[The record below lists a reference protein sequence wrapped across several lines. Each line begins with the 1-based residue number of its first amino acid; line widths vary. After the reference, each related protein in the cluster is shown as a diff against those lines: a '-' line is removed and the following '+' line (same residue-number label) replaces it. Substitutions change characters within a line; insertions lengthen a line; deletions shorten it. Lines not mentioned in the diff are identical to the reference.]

1 MLGRLTSL
9 LGGDYNQKQLKKI
22 DPIVRDINEW
32 YGKFETLTDEEIKNK
47 TPEFKERYQNG
58 ESLDDLLPEAFAV
71 VKQAC
76 KRMCGQTFEVN
87 GNPQVWNMIPYDVQL
102 IGGIILHQGK
112 IAEMKTGE
120 GKTLVAAAPVYLNA
134 LSGKGVH
141 VVTVNDYLAS
151 RDAQW
156 IGNLYQW
163 LGLSIGNVVKGT
175 PLARRREEYGKDIT
189 YVENSEL

>member
-1 MLGRLTSL
+1 MITE
-9 LGGDYNQKQLKKI
+9 
-22 DPIVRDINEW
+22 INTRYE
-32 YGKFETLTDEEIKNK
+32 KFETLTDEQVQAK
-47 TPEFKERYQNG
+47 TEEFKTRYQNG
-58 ESLDDLLPEAFAV
+58 ETLDQLLPEAFAT

-76 KRMCGQTFEVN
+76 KRIF
-87 GNPQVWNMIPYDVQL
+87 GNEFDVKGEKQVWNMIPYDVQL
-102 IGGIILHQGK
+102 LGGIVLHQGK

-156 IGNLYQW
+156 I
-163 LGLSIGNVVKGT
+163 
-175 PLARRREEYGKDIT
+175 
-189 YVENSEL
+189 

>member
-22 DPIVRDINEW
+22 TPLVVKINEW
-32 YGKFETLTDEEIKNK
+32 NAKFETLTDEEIKNK

-58 ESLDDLLPEAFAV
+58 ETLDDLLPEAFAV

-76 KRMCGQTFEVN
+76 KRLCGQTFKVN
-87 GNPQVWNMIPYDVQL
+87 GHEQVWNMIPYDVQL

-134 LSGKGVH
+134 L
-141 VVTVNDYLAS
+141 T
-151 RDAQW
+151 
-156 IGNLYQW
+156 
-163 LGLSIGNVVKGT
+163 
-175 PLARRREEYGKDIT
+175 
-189 YVENSEL
+189 